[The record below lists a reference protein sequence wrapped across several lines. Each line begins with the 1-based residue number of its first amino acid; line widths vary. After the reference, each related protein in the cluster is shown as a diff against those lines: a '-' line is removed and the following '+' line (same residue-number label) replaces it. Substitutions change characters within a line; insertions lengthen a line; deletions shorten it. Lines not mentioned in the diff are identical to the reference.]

1 MADQFSRVAIVDYD
15 LGNLF
20 SVLQA
25 CRVAGIDAEI
35 TDDPKAVAVASALI
49 LPGVGGFPQAMA
61 TLGRKGLVSAIKE
74 QVAAGRP
81 LFGICL
87 GQQLL
92 MQSSAEF
99 GATEGLGLIEGDVV
113 KLPDVAGPNGR
124 MLPIPH
130 VGWSGVRPG
139 TAGAVWADTPLDAA
153 KPGAAFYFVHSFYV
167 RPRQAA
173 DVLAVADFGSTS
185 YCAAVRRGQVYGF
198 QFHPERSGPVG
209 LEFYRQMKR
218 IIGQAR
224 R

>member
-1 MADQFSRVAIVDYD
+1 MGDQATRVAIVDYD

-25 CRVAGIDAEI
+25 CKVAGIDAEI
-35 TDDPKAVAVASALI
+35 TDDPKKVAAASAVI

-61 TLGRKGLVSAIKE
+61 TLKRKGLVSSIKD

-92 MQSSAEF
+92 MQSSAAY
-99 GATEGLGLIEGDVV
+99 GATEGLSLIEGDVV
-113 KLPDVAGPNGR
+113 RLPDVAGPNGR
-124 MLPIPH
+124 RLPIPH
-130 VGWSGVRPG
+130 VGWGAITPSD
-139 TAGAVWADTPLDAA
+139 AGAAWKDTPLGAA
-153 KPGAAFYFVHSFYV
+153 KPGAEFYFVHSYHV
-167 RPRQAA
+167 RPRHAE
-173 DVLAVADFGSTS
+173 DVLALADFGHVK
-185 YCAAVRRGQVYGF
+185 YCAAVRRGMVFGF
-198 QFHPERSGPVG
+198 QFHPERSGSVG